1 MFQKL
6 KEELTPTT
14 LVFQTLCPTCWTVRA
29 ASLQG
34 VVDNWKM
41 LQELWEECL
50 AKKLGPD
57 IKGCMI
63 GVQHQMTT
71 CDYFYGVN
79 LAILLL
85 KHSDK
90 LSHTLPDPDMSVVE
104 CQSLTYLITL
114 NLAKVRLDQS
124 LALFWEKVKRAADSM
139 GILAPVL
146 PRKRQRPTR

>member
-14 LVFQTLCPTCWTVRA
+14 LGFQTLCPTCWTVRA